1 MSNYNSYPKTDLRIM
16 KTHKLLCDALLELL
30 KENSFD
36 SIHVKDIC
44 ERAMVHRSTFYT
56 HFEDK
61 IHLLTYGLQNLSQ
74 LLKFNNENLQE
85 AEKIT
90 NGVFEQVA
98 SFSSLY
104 YEILVK
110 QENHHLKTI
119 FHNQVVQDIKEKLR
133 QIEVNTDNTISPTVV
148 AQFYAG
154 AILSVISWW
163 LENNMSIPVEQI
175 AKQLRDL
182 LLAKKA
188 YFI

>member
-1 MSNYNSYPKTDLRIM
+1 MSNYDSYPKKDLRIQ
-16 KTHKLLCDALLELL
+16 KTHKLLCDALLDLM

-44 ERAMVHRSTFYT
+44 ERAMVHRSTFYM

-61 IHLLTYGLQNLSQ
+61 IHLLTYGLQSLSQ
-74 LLKFNNENLQE
+74 LLKLNNDHFKE

-90 NGVFEQVA
+90 TGVFEQVA

-110 QENHHLKTI
+110 QENYHLKTI
-119 FHNQVVQDIKEKLR
+119 FHNQVVQDIKEKLK
-133 QIEVNTDNTISPTVV
+133 QLEENTDNNVPATVV
-148 AQFYAG
+148 AQFYTG

-163 LENNMSIPVEQI
+163 LENHMSTPIEEI
-175 AKQLRDL
+175 SIQLKNL
-182 LLAKKA
+182 LLAEKS
-188 YFI
+188 YFK